1 MSRPPLCDLANL
13 SVTHLKGFARYLVV
27 SMLLHGTIGTMTS
40 TGADIARGGTAA
52 AGTSA
57 GRRHPLFA
65 LLLLALVPRLAAAL
79 WPNVM
84 YPDEIF
90 QYLEP
95 AWRMLGHD
103 GILTWEWREGIRGWF
118 LPTLLAGPVA
128 VGRLIAPGGE
138 GAFLVPRLVA
148 ATASLSIVVS
158 AWYFGARIS
167 RTHAIVAAFAAAV
180 WFELIL
186 LAPHTLGEPLATA
199 LIVPAALLVT
209 GRPSPRHLAIGGAL
223 LAFAFVCRFQYAPAI
238 AMLALGACWMRW
250 RSLIPL
256 IAGGLA
262 ALVLTAAI
270 DLAHGAVPFAW
281 LIGNIKEN
289 LLHDRATE
297 FGVTPASAYLVNFL
311 IVWSAAIV
319 LPLAAIW
326 RGARHA
332 PLLLAVA
339 LVNLVFHSLIEHKE
353 YRFVFLS
360 VVLFIIVAAL
370 GSADW
375 VQWLRAKPG
384 WRRWALP
391 IVTGGWALLSVT
403 LAGASEGMRDYW
415 TRGVGAARLAAE
427 LRSDP
432 QMCGLALYNVRF
444 QLLPGRERLVGPVP
458 LYALEPADPLAELIL
473 PPLLQA
479 TRPAFNRILA
489 RPAAAGDLPADYSRQ
504 SCARVGIAEACI
516 YARSGSCDASA
527 AAAFVINDV
536 LVRMGH

>member
-1 MSRPPLCDLANL
+1 MP
-13 SVTHLKGFARYLVV
+13 VTHLKGFARYLVA
-27 SMLLHGTIGTMTS
+27 SMLLHDTIGGTMTS
-40 TGADIARGGTAA
+40 TSAETAP
-52 AGTSA
+52 GSKGVV
-57 GRRHPLFA
+57 GRATGRFHPLVA
-65 LLLLALVPRLAAAL
+65 LLLLALVVRLAAAV

-103 GILTWEWREGIRGWF
+103 GILTWEWREGIRGWL

-128 VGRLIAPGGE
+128 LGDAIAPDGP

-148 ATASLSIVVS
+148 ASASLSIVVS
-158 AWYFGARIS
+158 AWFFGARIS
-167 RTHAIVAAFAAAV
+167 RSHAVVAGFAAAI

-209 GRPSPRHLAIGGAL
+209 DRPSQLRLAIGGAL

-238 AMLALGACWMRW
+238 AVLALGACWTHW
-250 RSLIPL
+250 RNLIPL
-256 IAGGLA
+256 VAGGLA
-262 ALVLTAAI
+262 ALLLAGAI

-297 FGVTPASAYLVNFL
+297 FGVTPPSAYLINFL
-311 IVWSAAIV
+311 IVWSVAIV

-339 LVNLVFHSLIEHKE
+339 VANLVFHSLIAHKE

-370 GSADW
+370 GSGDG
-375 VQWLRAKPG
+375 VRWLRTKGG
-384 WRRWALP
+384 WRRGALP
-391 IVTGGWALLSVT
+391 IVMGGWALLSVA

-415 TRGVGAARLAAE
+415 TRGVGAAQLAAE
-427 LRSDP
+427 LRNDP

-458 LYALEPADPLAELIL
+458 LYALAPADPLAELIL

-479 TRPAFNRILA
+479 TKPAFNRILA
-489 RPAAAGDLPADYSRQ
+489 RPAAAGDLPADFSRQ
-504 SCARVGIAEACI
+504 SCARVGIADACI
-516 YARSGSCDASA
+516 YARSGTCNA
-527 AAAFVINDV
+527 AAAAPLVIDDV

>member
-1 MSRPPLCDLANL
+1 
-13 SVTHLKGFARYLVV
+13 
-27 SMLLHGTIGTMTS
+27 MLLQKTIGGTMT
-40 TGADIARGGTAA
+40 
-52 AGTSA
+52 GTSVEPAPGSA
-57 GRRHPLFA
+57 GMVGRASGRVHPLVA
-65 LLLLALVPRLAAAL
+65 VLLLALVIRVGAAA

-103 GILTWEWREGIRGWF
+103 GILTWEWRDGIRGWF

-128 VGRLIAPGGE
+128 LGDAIAPHGA

-148 ATASLSIVVS
+148 ACASLSIVVS
-158 AWYFGARIS
+158 AWFFGARVS
-167 RTHAIVAAFAAAV
+167 RTHAVVAGFATAV
-180 WFELIL
+180 WFELIM

-209 GRPSPRHLAIGGAL
+209 DHPSQRRLAIGGAL
-223 LAFAFVCRFQYAPAI
+223 LAFAFVCRFQHAPAI
-238 AMLALGACWMRW
+238 AVLAVGACWTRW
-250 RSLIPL
+250 RNLIPL
-256 IAGGLA
+256 VAGGLV
-262 ALVLTAAI
+262 ALLLAAAI

-281 LIGNIKEN
+281 LIANIKEN
-289 LLHDRATE
+289 LVHDRATG
-297 FGVTPASAYLVNFL
+297 FGVTPPAAYLVNFL

-326 RGARHA
+326 RGWRHA
-332 PLLLAVA
+332 PLLLATA
-339 LVNLVFHSLIEHKE
+339 LANLVFHSLIAHKE
-353 YRFVFLS
+353 DRFVFLS

-375 VQWLRAKPG
+375 VQSLRTNDK
-384 WRRWALP
+384 WRRAALP
-391 IVTGGWALLSVT
+391 VVLGGWAMLSVA
-403 LAGASEGMRDYW
+403 LAGASEEMRDYW
-415 TRGVGAARLAAE
+415 TRGVGAAELAAK

-458 LYALEPADPLAELIL
+458 LYVLAPADPLAELIL

-479 TRPAFNRILA
+479 TKPAFNRILA
-489 RPAAAGDLPADYSRQ
+489 RPEAAGDLPADFSRQ
-504 SCARVGIAEACI
+504 SCAHVGIADACI

-527 AAAFVINDV
+527 AAPFVINDA